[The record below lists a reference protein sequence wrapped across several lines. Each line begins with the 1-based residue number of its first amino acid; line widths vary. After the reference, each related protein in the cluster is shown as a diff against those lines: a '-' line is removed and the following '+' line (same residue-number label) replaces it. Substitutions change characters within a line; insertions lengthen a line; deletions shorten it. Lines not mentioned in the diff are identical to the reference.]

1 MMNKDPGGSPAM
13 SRRRITTGVLAA
25 IFLVALLGTLLWTRQ
40 EDERTTSPSAA
51 TPSSVE
57 AVPTSTT
64 RDTRDEVVERLRQI
78 LRVRD
83 KAFRERNA
91 GILRDLY
98 TTDCPCLEGDRN
110 AIRELTEN
118 NYHVVGGATSVR
130 VRRVERVTDRSWL
143 VIADFRSAPLRI
155 EAEDNR
161 LIREEPAGSD
171 LFQFAL
177 SKPTGSQEWLLGQA
191 TAYRDGSG

>member
-1 MMNKDPGGSPAM
+1 MMNKEPGRSP
-13 SRRRITTGVLAA
+13 SRRLAITGLLVAM
-25 IFLVALLGTLLWTRQ
+25 ILVALFGTLLWTRQ
-40 EDERTTSPSAA
+40 EDERVTSPSAA

-57 AVPTSTT
+57 ALPTRTT

-78 LRVRD
+78 LQVRD

-91 GILRDLY
+91 AILTSLY

-118 NYHVVGGATSVR
+118 NYHVVGGTTSVR
-130 VRRVERVTDRSWL
+130 VRRVERVTDRAWL

-155 EAEDNR
+155 EAKDNR

-191 TAYRDGSG
+191 TAYKDSSG

>member
-1 MMNKDPGGSPAM
+1 M
-13 SRRRITTGVLAA
+13 SRRLVTTGLLVAT
-25 IFLVALLGTLLWTRQ
+25 FLVALFGTLLWTRQ
-40 EDERTTSPSAA
+40 EDERVISPSAT

-57 AVPTSTT
+57 ALPTTKT
-64 RDTRDEVVERLRQI
+64 QDTRDEVVERLRQI
-78 LRVRD
+78 LRDRD

-91 GILRDLY
+91 EILKSLY
-98 TTDCPCLEGDRN
+98 TADCPCLEGDRN

-130 VRRVERVTDRSWL
+130 VRRVERVTDRAWL

-155 EAEDNR
+155 EAQDNV

-171 LFQFAL
+171 LFQFVL

-191 TAYRDGSG
+191 TAYRDSSG

>member
-1 MMNKDPGGSPAM
+1 MNKEPGRSP
-13 SRRRITTGVLAA
+13 SRRLAITGLLVAM
-25 IFLVALLGTLLWTRQ
+25 ILVALFGTLLWTRQ
-40 EDERTTSPSAA
+40 EDERVTSPSAA

-57 AVPTSTT
+57 ALPTRTT
-64 RDTRDEVVERLRQI
+64 RDIRDEVVERLRQI
-78 LRVRD
+78 LQVRD

-91 GILRDLY
+91 AILTSLY

-118 NYHVVGGATSVR
+118 NYHVVGGTTSVR
-130 VRRVERVTDRSWL
+130 VRRVERVTDRAWL

-155 EAEDNR
+155 EAKDNR
-161 LIREEPAGSD
+161 LIREKPAGSD

-191 TAYRDGSG
+191 TAYKDSSG

>member
-1 MMNKDPGGSPAM
+1 MNKEPGGTPAM

-25 IFLVALLGTLLWTRQ
+25 TFVVALLGTLLWTRQ
-40 EDERTTSPSAA
+40 EDERATSPSTA
-51 TPSSVE
+51 TASSVE
-57 AVPTSTT
+57 SLPTSTT

-98 TTDCPCLEGDRN
+98 TIDCPCLEGDRN

-143 VIADFRSAPLRI
+143 VIADFQSAPLRI

-191 TAYRDGSG
+191 TAYRDRSG

>member
-1 MMNKDPGGSPAM
+1 MMHKEPGGSPAM
-13 SRRRITTGVLAA
+13 SRRLVTTGL
-25 IFLVALLGTLLWTRQ
+25 LVATLLIALLVTRLWTRQ
-40 EDERTTSPSAA
+40 EDERVTPASTATS
-51 TPSSVE
+51 SSVE
-57 AVPTSTT
+57 ALPTSTT
-64 RDTRDEVVERLRQI
+64 RDTRGEVVERLREI
-78 LRVRD
+78 LQVRD
-83 KAFRERNA
+83 QAFRERNA
-91 GILRDLY
+91 KILKDLY

-110 AIRELTEN
+110 AIRELIDN
-118 NYHVVGGATSVR
+118 NYHVVGGKTSVR
-130 VRRVERVTDRSWL
+130 VRRVERVTDKAWL

-191 TAYRDGSG
+191 TAYRDSSG

>member
-1 MMNKDPGGSPAM
+1 MNKEPGGSPAM
-13 SRRRITTGVLAA
+13 SRRRVTTAVLAA

-40 EDERTTSPSAA
+40 EDERATSPSTA
-51 TPSSVE
+51 TPGSFE
-57 AVPTSTT
+57 AAPTSTT

-91 GILRDLY
+91 GILKDLY
-98 TTDCPCLEGDRN
+98 TTNCPCLEGDRN

-143 VIADFRSAPLRI
+143 VIADFRSAPI
-155 EAEDNR
+155 AN
-161 LIREEPAGSD
+161 
-171 LFQFAL
+171 
-177 SKPTGSQEWLLGQA
+177 
-191 TAYRDGSG
+191 

>member
-1 MMNKDPGGSPAM
+1 M
-13 SRRRITTGVLAA
+13 SRRLVTTGLLAA
-25 IFLVALLGTLLWTRQ
+25 VLLVALFGAFLWTRQ
-40 EDERTTSPSAA
+40 EDKRVTSPSTA

-57 AVPTSTT
+57 ALPTSTT
-64 RDTRDEVVERLRQI
+64 RDTRDEVVERLQQI

-91 GILRDLY
+91 EILEELY

-118 NYHVVGGATSVR
+118 NYHVVGGTTSVR
-130 VRRVERVTDRSWL
+130 VRRIERVTDRAWL
-143 VIADFRSAPLRI
+143 VIGDFRSAPLRI
-155 EAEDNR
+155 EAEDSR

-191 TAYRDGSG
+191 TAYRDSSG

>member
-1 MMNKDPGGSPAM
+1 MMNKESGGSPAM
-13 SRRRITTGVLAA
+13 SRRLVTTGLLAA
-25 IFLVALLGTLLWTRQ
+25 VLLVALFGAFLWTRQ
-40 EDERTTSPSAA
+40 EDKRVTSPSTA

-57 AVPTSTT
+57 ALPTSTT
-64 RDTRDEVVERLRQI
+64 RDTRDEVVERLQQI

-91 GILRDLY
+91 EILEELY

-118 NYHVVGGATSVR
+118 NYHVVGGTTSVR
-130 VRRVERVTDRSWL
+130 VRKIERVTDRAWL
-143 VIADFRSAPLRI
+143 VIGDFRSAPLRI
-155 EAEDNR
+155 EAEDSR

-191 TAYRDGSG
+191 TAYRDSSG

>member
-1 MMNKDPGGSPAM
+1 MNKEPGRSP
-13 SRRRITTGVLAA
+13 SRRLAITGLLVAM
-25 IFLVALLGTLLWTRQ
+25 ILVALFGTLLWTRQ
-40 EDERTTSPSAA
+40 EDERVTSPSAA

-57 AVPTSTT
+57 ALPTRTT

-78 LRVRD
+78 LQVRD

-91 GILRDLY
+91 AILTSLY

-118 NYHVVGGATSVR
+118 NYHVVGGTTSVR
-130 VRRVERVTDRSWL
+130 VRRVERVTDRAWL

-191 TAYRDGSG
+191 TAYKGSSG

>member
-1 MMNKDPGGSPAM
+1 MNKEPGRSP
-13 SRRRITTGVLAA
+13 SRRLAITGLLVAM
-25 IFLVALLGTLLWTRQ
+25 ILVALFGTLLWTRQ
-40 EDERTTSPSAA
+40 EDERVTSPSAA

-57 AVPTSTT
+57 ALPTRTT

-78 LRVRD
+78 LQVRD

-91 GILRDLY
+91 AILTSLY

-118 NYHVVGGATSVR
+118 NYHVVGGTTSVR
-130 VRRVERVTDRSWL
+130 VRRVERVTDRAWL

-155 EAEDNR
+155 EAKDNR

-191 TAYRDGSG
+191 TAYKDSSG